1 MEVVPGVHRIESDLG
16 PRFVCQYALVGEER
30 TLLVDT
36 GLRDTPV
43 EAIAPALERIG
54 GGLDSVDYLLI
65 SHADVDHC
73 GGNRAFRERSPG
85 ARILCHELDRRWI
98 ESNAA
103 MLAENYAWYGAYGF
117 GPDPAAL
124 EWIGQQLGG
133 DTPVDLG
140 LRGGETI
147 RLGPDWSVEVMHLPG
162 HTHGHVGLW
171 DPRSGTALVTD
182 AVLESGV
189 YDRAGN
195 RLIPPRYYEGS
206 AYRATIRR
214 LRALAPNLL
223 LTAHYPVMEGA
234 EALAFL
240 DRSLAFT
247 DELEAAVR
255 TGMRAGVTDLWELT
269 QAADRAVGP
278 YPEFMVELGAS
289 VRAHM
294 TIP

>member
-16 PRFVCQYALVGEER
+16 PRFVCQYALVGDER
-30 TLLVDT
+30 TLLVDS
-36 GLRDTPV
+36 GLRDTPL

-54 GGLDSVDYLLI
+54 VGLEAVDYLLT

-73 GGNRAFRERSPG
+73 GGNRAFRERSPR
-85 ARILCHELDRRWI
+85 ARILCHELDRRWV
-98 ESNAA
+98 ERNAA

-117 GPDPAAL
+117 GPDRAAL
-124 EWIGQQLGG
+124 EWIEEQLGG
-133 DTPVDLG
+133 DTPVDIG

-147 RLGPDWSVEVMHLPG
+147 RLGPDWAVEVMHIPG
-162 HTHGHVGLW
+162 HTPGHVGLW
-171 DPRSGTALVTD
+171 DPRSATAIAID
-182 AVLESGV
+182 AVLERGV

-195 RLIPPRYYEGS
+195 RLIPPRYYN
-206 AYRATIRR
+206 AADYRATIRR
-214 LRALAPNLL
+214 LRALGPDVL
-223 LTAHYPVMEGA
+223 LTAHYPVMEGGQ
-234 EALAFL
+234 ALAFL

-247 DELEAAVR
+247 EELESAVR
-255 TGMRAGVTDLWELT
+255 AGMRAGVSDLWELT

-294 TIP
+294 MLP

>member
-30 TLLVDT
+30 TLLVDA

-54 GGLDSVDYLLI
+54 VGLDAVDYLLI

-73 GGNRAFRERSPG
+73 GGNQAFRERSPG
-85 ARILCHELDRRWI
+85 ALILCHELDRRWI

-117 GPDPAAL
+117 GPEPTAL
-124 EWIGQQLGG
+124 AWIGEQLGG

-147 RLGPDWSVEVMHLPG
+147 RLGPDWSLEVMHLPG
-162 HTHGHVGLW
+162 HTHGHIGLW
-171 DPRSGTALVTD
+171 DPRSGAALVID
-182 AVLESGV
+182 AVLERGV

-195 RLIPPRYYEGS
+195 RLIPPRYYDS
-206 AYRATIRR
+206 ANYRATIRR

-234 EALAFL
+234 EALGFL

-255 TGMRAGVTDLWELT
+255 AGMRAGVTDLWELT

-294 TIP
+294 MLP